1 MLMRERSGRSGRR
14 RGSQKLGIAM
24 ESTDFA
30 AGADGADGA
39 DDGPWGVCASAVAA
53 ANMGNVTATAKIRA
67 PRQREPEKGIH
78 LSFIEKRRRP

>member
-1 MLMRERSGRSGRR
+1 
-14 RGSQKLGIAM
+14 M
-24 ESTDFA
+24 ESTVFA
-30 AGADGADGA
+30 AGADGAD
-39 DDGPWGVCASAVAA
+39 DGSLVVCATAAAA

>member
-1 MLMRERSGRSGRR
+1 
-14 RGSQKLGIAM
+14 M

-30 AGADGADGA
+30 ADADGA